1 LGQALAQSG
10 LNAILNDGS
19 LKVQRVARCPRVCG
33 ELDISGRECVESA
46 LLAAIAGAGTD
57 IVVDLGELTFCDST
71 GLSLFI
77 IVSNQARARGSAL
90 SFANVPPLVRRLFTI
105 AGSGETFGLSE

>member
-1 LGQALAQSG
+1 MRGSAGAARIDVHELSDGQTV
-10 LNAILNDGS
+10 I
-19 LKVQRVARCPRVCG
+19 RVCG
-33 ELDISGRECVESA
+33 ELDISSREYVESA
-46 LLAAIAGAGTD
+46 LLATIASASTD

-77 IVSNQARARGSAL
+77 LASEQVRARGSAL

-105 AGSGETFGLSE
+105 AGLGETFGLSD

>member
-1 LGQALAQSG
+1 MRESAGA
-10 LNAILNDGS
+10 
-19 LKVQRVARCPRVCG
+19 ARIDVHELSDSQTVIRVCG
-33 ELDISGRECVESA
+33 ELDISSRERVESA
-46 LLAAIAGAGTD
+46 LVAAIASAGTD

-105 AGSGETFGLSE
+105 AGLGETFGLSE